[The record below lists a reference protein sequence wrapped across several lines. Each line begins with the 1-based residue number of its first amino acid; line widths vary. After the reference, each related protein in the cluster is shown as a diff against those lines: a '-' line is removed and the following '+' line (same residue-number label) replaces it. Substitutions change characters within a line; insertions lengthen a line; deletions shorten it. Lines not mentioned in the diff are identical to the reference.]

1 MIEKNELVENING
14 INIFY
19 KYKKRKYDCNHLIFI
34 FSGFGGEQGVT
45 YDFENALDHCP
56 AHIVWVKDFFEEACS
71 YYWCVNMNFS
81 YEEAVSAFID
91 KKMKEFNLSNKNIT
105 LAGFS
110 KGGSAALYYGIKH
123 NISNIVASAPQLF
136 VASYAANNWGRI
148 ARHMMGKI
156 TPDKIATIDNK
167 IISSLDKDKN
177 TNKNIYL
184 LTSEKDIQFPTEI
197 HPNLIKFIK
206 YKNFNLLMSKSLL
219 VNEHK
224 QITQYHVPLLL
235 GIFYSLSQGATPH
248 YGHQELC
255 SDPQIGAFPRK
266 AEPVTI
272 LRKYKFDKSLFFP
285 EGLAY
290 LKGCTLEKY
299 SDIKSILIL
308 KSQNTEYKFPLAK
321 DHKPNLTKDL
331 YTGEYINYDKAWFCT
346 LKYSGI
352 DLSSLPRKETFEL
365 FINLENKVF
374 NTTSSV
380 VINQY
385 TKNILVLDENP
396 FFKLYSIN
404 AKVYLL
410 KK

>member
-1 MIEKNELVENING
+1 M
-14 INIFY
+14 
-19 KYKKRKYDCNHLIFI
+19 
-34 FSGFGGEQGVT
+34 
-45 YDFENALDHCP
+45 
-56 AHIVWVKDFFEEACS
+56 
-71 YYWCVNMNFS
+71 
-81 YEEAVSAFID
+81 
-91 KKMKEFNLSNKNIT
+91 
-105 LAGFS
+105 
-110 KGGSAALYYGIKH
+110 
-123 NISNIVASAPQLF
+123 
-136 VASYAANNWGRI
+136 
-148 ARHMMGKI
+148 
-156 TPDKIATIDNK
+156 
-167 IISSLDKDKN
+167 
-177 TNKNIYL
+177 
-184 LTSEKDIQFPTEI
+184 
-197 HPNLIKFIK
+197 
-206 YKNFNLLMSKSLL
+206 
-219 VNEHK
+219 
-224 QITQYHVPLLL
+224 
-235 GIFYSLSQGATPH
+235 
-248 YGHQELC
+248 
-255 SDPQIGAFPRK
+255 
-266 AEPVTI
+266 
-272 LRKYKFDKSLFFP
+272 
-285 EGLAY
+285 AY

-365 FINLENKVF
+365 FINLENKAF